1 MHYSSKAY
9 RVKGMWSLIYPNF
22 KYLSN
27 NNTIV
32 ALIPPLILLLPP
44 ATVIGIASQ
53 FLPILL
59 TFKTNGLAA
68 FHILVHLHN
77 LLLWGSTRQEWLRAL
92 GLRVRIGA

>member
-9 RVKGMWSLIYPNF
+9 RVK
-22 KYLSN
+22 
-27 NNTIV
+27 

-68 FHILVHLHN
+68 FHIPVHLHN

>member
-27 NNTIV
+27 NNTII

-44 ATVIGIASQ
+44 ATVIGIAS
-53 FLPILL
+53 
-59 TFKTNGLAA
+59 
-68 FHILVHLHN
+68 
-77 LLLWGSTRQEWLRAL
+77 
-92 GLRVRIGA
+92 